1 MSEILKKRWLGLF
14 LLTFFVMMI
23 GVGMQSGAAA
33 ENASPQIGYKAPDFT
48 LHSLTERNINLYRII
63 RENKVTVINFWGI
76 WCPYCVREIPEF
88 VKFYQ
93 QYHQR
98 QVEVLAVNVG
108 DNPKDVP
115 SFAKKNRMNFPIL
128 IDQNN
133 KVSDLYQITG
143 FPTTLIIDRRGV
155 IQDIIVGATNQSTL
169 TAKVKAIL
177 REK

>member
-1 MSEILKKRWLGLF
+1 MSEIFKKHWLGLF
-14 LLTFFVMMI
+14 LLIFFAMMI
-23 GVGMQSGAAA
+23 GAGMQSGAAA
-33 ENASPQIGYKAPDFT
+33 EKVSPQMGYKAPDFT
-48 LHSLTERNINLYRII
+48 LHSLTERNVNLYRII
-63 RENKVTVINFWGI
+63 RENKVTLINFWGI

-115 SFAKKNRMNFPIL
+115 SFAKKNRMSFPIL

-133 KVSDLYQITG
+133 TVSDLYQITG

-169 TAKVKAIL
+169 TAKVQAIL

>member
-1 MSEILKKRWLGLF
+1 MSEIFRKHWLGLF
-14 LLTFFVMMI
+14 LVTFLVIMVEV
-23 GVGMQSGAAA
+23 GVPSGAAA
-33 ENASPQIGYKAPDFT
+33 ENASPQIGYQAPDFT
-48 LHSLTERNINLYRII
+48 LHSLTERNVNLSRII
-63 RENKVTVINFWGI
+63 GANKVTVINFWGI

-115 SFAKKNRMNFPIL
+115 LFAKKNRMNFPIL

-133 KVSDLYQITG
+133 AVSELYQITG

-155 IQDIIVGATNQSTL
+155 IQGIIVGATNLSTL
-169 TAKVKAIL
+169 TAKVNAVL